1 MANNYNEIW
10 SVDHPLHFFLFQI
23 TDNAKENR
31 IDVLSAN
38 RLALIRGSGVMGWRR
53 FGLKRLFE
61 GYTDIK
67 HCCKNKNKLKKVKG
81 KFAFLIL
88 YERNGK
94 IIRENY
100 S

>member
-38 RLALIRGSGVMGWRR
+38 RLALIRGSGVAA
-53 FGLKRLFE
+53 
-61 GYTDIK
+61 
-67 HCCKNKNKLKKVKG
+67 V
-81 KFAFLIL
+81 
-88 YERNGK
+88 
-94 IIRENY
+94 
-100 S
+100 